1 MEDVVARMVMAVA
14 EVNSDASL
22 RDVVDVQ
29 VQLGC
34 QRSSLP
40 LGVLDEADGSEG
52 KESFGWVRVEQ
63 RLHSMKGDI
72 GSGSRVL
79 GR

>member
-1 MEDVVARMVMAVA
+1 MEDVVARMVVAVA

-40 LGVLDEADGSEG
+40 LGVLDEADGAER
-52 KESFGWVRVEQ
+52 KESFGRVRVEQ

>member
-34 QRSSLP
+34 QRSSLS
-40 LGVLDEADGSEG
+40 LGVLDEADGAKR
-52 KESFGWVRVEQ
+52 KESFGRVRVEQ
-63 RLHSMKGDI
+63 RLHSVKGNI
-72 GSGSRVL
+72 GGGSWVL
-79 GR
+79 SR